1 MSRKKL
7 VLAVI
12 DALKPAILEQAAASG
27 QAPFLRRLLQEGSYT
42 PECVSVF
49 PSVTPVCAATIATG
63 ASPQEHRIPS
73 INWYSREQQRYIE
86 YGSSF
91 KATRTFGVTKSLTDT
106 VYNLN
111 RDHLPAEI
119 PTCFELLDDHGVRTA
134 GTTYLIYR
142 GRYRH
147 EVSKETVL
155 SRIATSTMFRKPV
168 YGPRELFYADLFASR
183 PTGCRSTLGM
193 PGRRDQHAGC
203 VGEYM
208 VRNDLFDFLLLSLPD
223 NDTHSHRYGPDAQLE
238 SVALAD
244 LQLQRLA
251 IPAGGIDAFLE
262 DHAVVVLADHSQS
275 PINARIDLRE
285 VFADWRYLR
294 PNDANPREAEVA
306 LSPGARSALIYVLDP
321 DRRDELLPRL
331 RQRLGEVEGV
341 DLVIWREGEE
351 AVIWSPRGELRFA
364 PGVEA
369 SDERGSGWDID
380 GDLAALGAT
389 VRDGLLITPDYPLA
403 FERLWSALHSPTT
416 GDLLISATPGTEFV
430 DWGGDDHLGG
440 GSHGS
445 LHSCDSF
452 APLLCCG
459 TGPDTFAG
467 RPVWTI
473 ADVMPIVSD
482 HFGVAT
488 G

>member
-1 MSRKKL
+1 MGPKKL

-12 DALKPAILEQAAASG
+12 DALKPSILERAAASG
-27 QAPFLRRLLQEGSYT
+27 QAPFLGRLLAEGSYT

-63 ASPQEHRIPS
+63 AWPQEHRIPS
-73 INWYSREQQRYIE
+73 INWYSRDERRYIE

-91 KATRTFGVTKSLTDT
+91 KATRTFGIARSLTDT

-111 RDHLPAEI
+111 TTHLPAEL

-142 GRYRH
+142 GRHRH
-147 EVSKETVL
+147 EVSKQTVL
-155 SRIATSTMFRKPV
+155 SRIATSTMFRRPV

-183 PTGCRSTLGM
+183 TTGCSSALGM

-223 NDTHSHRYGPDAQLE
+223 NDTHSHRFGPEAQLQ

-251 IPAGGIDAFLE
+251 VPAGGIDAFLE
-262 DHAVVVLADHSQS
+262 EHAVVVMADHSQS
-275 PINARIDLRE
+275 PITARIDLCE
-285 VFADWRYLR
+285 LFSEWNYLR
-294 PNDANPREAEVA
+294 PNDASPGEAEIA
-306 LSPGARSALIYVLDP
+306 LSPGARSALIYVLDLE
-321 DRRDELLPRL
+321 RRDDLLPRL
-331 RQRLGEVEGV
+331 RAHLAAIDGI
-341 DLVIWREGEE
+341 DLIIWRTGDE
-351 AVIWSPRGELRFA
+351 ATLWSSRGELRFA
-364 PGVEA
+364 AGGELC
-369 SDERGSGWDID
+369 DERGSSWALE
-380 GDLAALGAT
+380 GDLATLGAT
-389 VRDGLLITPDYPLA
+389 VQDGRITTPDYPLA

-416 GDLLISATPGTEFV
+416 GDLLISAAPGYEFV

-445 LHSCDSF
+445 LHSCDSL
-452 APLLCCG
+452 APLICCG
-459 TGPDTFAG
+459 TGPDNFDE

-473 ADVMPIVSD
+473 ADAMPIVSE
-482 HFGVAT
+482 HFGV
-488 G
+488 GM